1 MGKKS
6 GGGGGDGGAGAAK
19 IQGEMNRETA
29 RDVTYAD
36 RPDQINPWAETRWG
50 QERVQDPASGEWTT
64 KWTQSVGLSD
74 ATQRLYDQ
82 QMAVQGDRGEV
93 ASGMGDRIAS
103 EMGDAPD
110 WEQFGDVQGLEYDP
124 TAIRGAAEDAAYQR
138 ETMRLDPR
146 FDKELSAMESKL
158 ANQGLRAGDQAYDS
172 AMGTF
177 NMSKDDAYERARLG
191 ATSTG
196 MQEANQ
202 LWNQQMGS
210 TNLANSL
217 RDKQIQE
224 YIAKR
229 GYSLSEQNAL
239 TQGGDL
245 SSLADIA
252 SGA

>member
-6 GGGGGDGGAGAAK
+6 GGSPDTVGAARV
-19 IQGEMNRETA
+19 QGEMNRETA
-29 RDVTYAD
+29 RDATYAD
-36 RPDQINPWAETRWG
+36 RPDQINPWAETKWG
-50 QERVQDPASGEWTT
+50 QEQVKDPATGEWVT

-74 ATQRLYDQ
+74 ETQRLYDD
-82 QMAVQGDRGEV
+82 QMALQGGRGEM
-93 ASGMGDRIAS
+93 AAGMNDRIAS
-103 EMGDAPD
+103 EMGGAPD
-110 WEQFGDVQGLEYDP
+110 WAQFGDVQGLDYDP

-146 FDKELSAMESKL
+146 FESEMAAMESKL
-158 ANQGLRAGDQAYDS
+158 ANQGLRPGDQAYDS

-177 NMSKDDAYERARLG
+177 NMGKDDAYERARLG

-210 TNLANSL
+210 TQLANSL
-217 RDKQIQE
+217 RSQQIQE
-224 YIAKR
+224 YTGKR
-229 GYSLSEQNAL
+229 NYSLGEQNAL
-239 TQGGDL
+239 NQGGDL
-245 SSLADIA
+245 SSLANIA